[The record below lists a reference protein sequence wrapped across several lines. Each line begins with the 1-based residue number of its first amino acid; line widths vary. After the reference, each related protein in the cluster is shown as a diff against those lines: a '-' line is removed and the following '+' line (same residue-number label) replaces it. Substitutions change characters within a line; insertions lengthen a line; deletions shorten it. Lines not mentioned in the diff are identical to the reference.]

1 MLSRLGNVHYYSLK
15 LLPNPFVLTQNYGS
29 LWQVSICCLTGKKRL
44 LNVYFIFLLMFVFR
58 VDSIDSLTLVST
70 QILKLHMSCV
80 KGLHHHVPIL
90 FDYYHFAVIDTTIH
104 ATVTAL
110 GLPNNRCVNDVRFDI
125 FYLWWWWLRW
135 PGWLWQWFQ
144 NNVNRMRPKRSPTF

>member
-1 MLSRLGNVHYYSLK
+1 
-15 LLPNPFVLTQNYGS
+15 
-29 LWQVSICCLTGKKRL
+29 
-44 LNVYFIFLLMFVFR
+44 MFVFR

-125 FYLWWWWLRW
+125 VYLMMMMMMKVTRMMMTVI
-135 PGWLWQWFQ
+135 Q
-144 NNVNRMRPKRSPTF
+144 NTKGAFD